1 MAELKALLT
10 RHGLVLNYQHDRA
23 AIDTGLHLF
32 LEGEGARKASQVR
45 VWFQA
50 KGRRAGTLPLAAYQ
64 AAHTVDVKVKVDHLR
79 FWVAAPEPVYLV
91 VYVESAADFIAEDV
105 RDIVER
111 QWPRGDFY
119 SAIPVGQGEVTLRVA
134 RSMKLDEARIVA
146 MLRHRSMRIDG
157 PAFRGRPLGHRYDPI
172 RSQIAPPPPATFEQ
186 LVERLLAAHDFRG
199 LEVIDIAPDLKAI
212 RGRLYETLSWQSPA
226 FAEYGYGPDDD
237 FRIEPSYETLH
248 GEVVIIIDR
257 AIGRKR
263 LDDAERTATVELI
276 DRCRAPGAN
285 LAVIFNGCD
294 LSGTGGLWRSTLR
307 DSGTHGSYAQ
317 VRQAGVEAIT
327 FLLLVTTLVYLDFA
341 PEISWDHINFLYTS

>member
-1 MAELKALLT
+1 MN
-10 RHGLVLNYQHDRA
+10 RRYQRTASTITSGGNRNPTNADDGGDQDRA
-23 AIDTGLHLF
+23 RDDNLTGPADHT
-32 LEGEGARKASQVR
+32 GQAR
-45 VWFQA
+45 
-50 KGRRAGTLPLAAYQ
+50 
-64 AAHTVDVKVKVDHLR
+64 VDH
-79 FWVAAPEPVYLV
+79 
-91 VYVESAADFIAEDV
+91 
-105 RDIVER
+105 
-111 QWPRGDFY
+111 
-119 SAIPVGQGEVTLRVA
+119 
-134 RSMKLDEARIVA
+134 
-146 MLRHRSMRIDG
+146 
-157 PAFRGRPLGHRYDPI
+157 AFAQRNR
-172 RSQIAPPPPATFEQ
+172 
-186 LVERLLAAHDFRG
+186 
-199 LEVIDIAPDLKAI
+199 APDLKAI

-248 GEVVIIIDR
+248 GEVVIFIDR